1 MLHPLVIVHR
11 HWCLPGRRGG
21 PRYGELLMVMA
32 AMTSAAVQQ
41 RGMLR
46 SSMTIATL
54 STSII
59 ERRRD
64 RRAAATMMINARRVL
79 HRR

>member
-1 MLHPLVIVHR
+1 MTWIIYTPTTNNRSGDITRWIQEAVISAS
-11 HWCLPGRRGG
+11 PEGG
-21 PRYGELLMVMA
+21 VDRDWGTSIVMA
-32 AMTSAAVQQ
+32 AMMSAAAKE

-59 ERRRD
+59 EHRRR
-64 RRAAATMMINARRVL
+64 L
-79 HRR
+79 